1 MIITE
6 IQSIW
11 LLTKSQSTQIHG
23 DLMIIYLDR
32 NWYFWFTDTSDL
44 NIRIRLLSGLMH
56 VLFHLDIFTQTY
68 SVPLCYKGDGI
79 ILCNGI
85 HSFPKL
91 VHQETLD
98 GTLRAPPLA
107 CDSQVVT
114 AFPLW
119 FTKPTGLPMFTN
131 IFCPKIQATHVYN
144 GPRQPNHLLCLTHFR
159 IMSEEWHNTFWLHA
173 EDYWSPCTN
182 IVYGGPNRVK
192 VENLAHGQRYCFTVV
207 AANKIGVFN
216 PW

>member
-44 NIRIRLLSGLMH
+44 NIRIRLFSGLMH

-107 CDSQVVT
+107 CDSQVVGYRCSLT
-114 AFPLW
+114 FFVRKYKLLMFIMVHASQTTCCAWHISGSWPRYGTIYFGYML
-119 FTKPTGLPMFTN
+119 KIIGL
-131 IFCPKIQATHVYN
+131 HV
-144 GPRQPNHLLCLTHFR
+144 P
-159 IMSEEWHNTFWLHA
+159 I
-173 EDYWSPCTN
+173 
-182 IVYGGPNRVK
+182 
-192 VENLAHGQRYCFTVV
+192 
-207 AANKIGVFN
+207 
-216 PW
+216 